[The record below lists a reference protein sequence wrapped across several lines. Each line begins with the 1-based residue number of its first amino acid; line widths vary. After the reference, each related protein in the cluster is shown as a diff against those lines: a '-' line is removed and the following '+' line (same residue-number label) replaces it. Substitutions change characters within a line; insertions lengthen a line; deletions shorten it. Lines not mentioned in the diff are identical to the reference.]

1 MLSIYAGNPCWQ
13 NRHNIKGRFTR
24 MSKAKFSK
32 LLFAMMLVLFLA
44 LAACNSGSD
53 DGGGDS
59 GDNDSSEGNDDSEET
74 EGEDELYS
82 IEDFDSAKTNE
93 GEAMDGGHL
102 NFGLVSD
109 TVFEG
114 TLNYNFY
121 SGAPDAEIIA
131 WFDESLLAVDENYSY
146 TQDGA
151 AEWEVN
157 DDGNV
162 FTFTIRDNVNWHD
175 GELLQLKTGHLQLKY
190 LLIQTMMVF
199 VMEM

>member
-1 MLSIYAGNPCWQ
+1 M
-13 NRHNIKGRFTR
+13 TR
-24 MSKAKFSK
+24 QKETMILKKQKARMNYTQSRTLIQQKLMKAKQW
-32 LLFAMMLVLFLA
+32 
-44 LAACNSGSD
+44 
-53 DGGGDS
+53 
-59 GDNDSSEGNDDSEET
+59 T
-74 EGEDELYS
+74 ED
-82 IEDFDSAKTNE
+82 I
-93 GEAMDGGHL
+93 L